1 MYFVKTLS
9 EHVDPIL
16 PGTPQTMGE
25 NNAST
30 NTDDDSDLEITGFM
44 QMNDASANNEN
55 IGDDSAVQITAFIPG
70 ADRSANTSSKKAEYI
85 PIKIESDGTNC
96 SKDEINFILS
106 PGDET
111 GKLVICCVRWQ
122 TKINIQ
128 VQYPIFNVNSKD
140 TC

>member
-1 MYFVKTLS
+1 
-9 EHVDPIL
+9 
-16 PGTPQTMGE
+16 MGE

-44 QMNDASANNEN
+44 QMNGTSANNEN
-55 IGDDSAVQITAFIPG
+55 INDDSDVEITEFIPG
-70 ADRSANTSSKKAEYI
+70 TARSADTSSKKAGYI
-85 PIKIESDGTNC
+85 PIKIENDGANC

-106 PGDET
+106 PRDVT

-128 VQYPIFNVNSKD
+128 IQYPISNIKVQGHLLVF
-140 TC
+140 